1 MGAFSSYC
9 LIKLTMINTYI
20 FRSCSSKTMSKFLN
34 YMLSRACI
42 LSILLTLAQH
52 AGVTLADP
60 DKTCDY
66 LSTPRVGGICG
77 HHLANLLS
85 MICES
90 LQNSHAFTRY
100 IVKRQTEKCKY
111 NYNCVSTVSM
121 FLLSHILFKTCLS
134 YLLRCCQ
141 NWRIKLALYD
151 HLCVC
156 HKCLNPWPWQRSW
169 VEPVS
174 WWNHQ

>member
-1 MGAFSSYC
+1 
-9 LIKLTMINTYI
+9 
-20 FRSCSSKTMSKFLN
+20 MSKFLN

-42 LSILLTLAQH
+42 LSLLLTLAQH

-100 IVKRQTEKCKY
+100 IVKRQTEKSLGDNLRSIMLNK
-111 NYNCVSTVSM
+111 
-121 FLLSHILFKTCLS
+121 KDALS
-134 YLLRCCQ
+134 YLAKREATGSIVCECCIHSCSVFELVQYCDLPSHYRNIIAQ
-141 NWRIKLALYD
+141 NSNNNRAL
-151 HLCVC
+151 
-156 HKCLNPWPWQRSW
+156 S
-169 VEPVS
+169 S
-174 WWNHQ
+174 